1 MSRQPTIIYSADNPQ
16 QAHLLRSLLED
27 EGIQAWVV
35 NDAIQIAGG
44 ELPVGWRGAAKVVVG
59 DEEAA
64 AARQFAEAFDHKAQ
78 QHFFE
83 SRPQQDDYIDDGS
96 QSAWPACP
104 TCNQPRSARCAI
116 CGESGVSF
124 PAAYSASTEKSIEP
138 LFLCPSC
145 DECITPQWYRL
156 CARCGHDFG
165 TGLEIKKIE
174 PAAINVP
181 VRVLIVLVVLLWLVA
196 AIAAYFFWLFSL
208 PRIGPN

>member
-16 QAHLLRSLLED
+16 HAYLLKSLLED

-44 ELPVGWRGAAKVVVG
+44 ELPIGWRGAAKVVVG

-83 SRPQQDDYIDDGS
+83 PAAQQDDHDDS
-96 QSAWPACP
+96 TPSVQSSCPACP
-104 TCNQPRSARCAI
+104 TCHQPRNARCPI
-116 CGESGVSF
+116 CGESGANF
-124 PAAYSASTEKSIEP
+124 AAAYPNSTDKNNEP

-145 DECITPQWYRL
+145 DDPISPDWYRL

-165 TGLEIKKIE
+165 DGLEIKN
-174 PAAINVP
+174 PDPTAINLP
-181 VRVLIVLVVLLWLVA
+181 LRVLIVLVALLGLVA
-196 AIAAYFFWLFSL
+196 AIAAYCFWLFAH
-208 PRIGPN
+208 P